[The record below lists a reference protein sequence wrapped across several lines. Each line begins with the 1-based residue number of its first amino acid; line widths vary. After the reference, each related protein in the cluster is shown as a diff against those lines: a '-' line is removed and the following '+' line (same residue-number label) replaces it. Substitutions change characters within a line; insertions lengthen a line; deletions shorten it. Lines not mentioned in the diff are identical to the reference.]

1 MQRKWLGKYGD
12 KVVELNKIFNRTS
25 DRENAKRTV
34 KMIEKLKLQLAEQE
48 FQGSDWQ
55 VKHFSINSQIY

>member
-1 MQRKWLGKYGD
+1 MEVIKASNGD
-12 KVVELNKIFNRTS
+12 KVVELNNIFDRNS
-25 DRENAKRTV
+25 DSEKAKRTV